1 MIFKIL
7 AVALGGAIG
16 ASTRFIVSDWM
27 QSKLETGFP
36 YSTMLINIV
45 GSFIIGI
52 CMAYFLSRE
61 DLPAWIKLFVVTGC
75 LGGLT
80 TFSTF
85 SYEWVALL
93 SDREWMGAVF
103 YGGVQIL
110 GGLLFCLLGGF
121 VGRLFL

>member
-1 MIFKIL
+1 MVLKIL

-16 ASTRFIVSDWM
+16 ASTRFMVSEWM
-27 QSKLETGFP
+27 QNKLETGFP

-93 SDREWMGAVF
+93 SSREWIEAAF
-103 YGGVQIL
+103 YGGIQII
-110 GGLLFCLLGGF
+110 GGLFFCLLGGF
-121 VGRLFL
+121 IGRLFF